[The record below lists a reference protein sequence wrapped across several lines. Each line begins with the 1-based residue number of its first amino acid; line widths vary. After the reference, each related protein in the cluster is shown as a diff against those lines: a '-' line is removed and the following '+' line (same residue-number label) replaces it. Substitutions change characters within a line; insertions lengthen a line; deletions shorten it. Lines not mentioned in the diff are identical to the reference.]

1 MNTKEKLEN
10 QLKEAMR
17 SGDRL
22 RKQTI
27 RLALSSIKL
36 AEIDQGKPLDES
48 NVLAILQKEIKTHQE
63 IIENAEKGGR
73 TEIVL
78 ENQQQISILQEY
90 LPKQMSEDE
99 IKTIAEQVIEE
110 VQAKDMKD
118 MGKVMKEIMPRIQ
131 GRAPNDKI
139 SQIVR
144 QILSN
149 G

>member
-63 IIENAEKGGR
+63 TIENAEKGGR

>member
-17 SGDRL
+17 SGDQM

-36 AEIDQGKPLDES
+36 AEIDQGKPLDE
-48 NVLAILQKEIKTHQE
+48 NTVLAILQKEIKTHQE
-63 IIENAEKGGR
+63 TLENAEKGGR
-73 TEIVL
+73 TEIVQ

-90 LPKQMSEDE
+90 LPEQLSDED
-99 IKTIAEQVIEE
+99 IRTIAEQVIAD

-118 MGKVMKEIMPRIQ
+118 MGKVMKEIIPRIQ
-131 GRAPNDKI
+131 GRAPSDRV
-139 SQIVR
+139 SHIVR
-144 QILSN
+144 QILGN

>member
-17 SGDRL
+17 SSDQM

-36 AEIDQGKPLDES
+36 AEIDQGKPLDE
-48 NVLAILQKEIKTHQE
+48 NTVLAILQKEVKTHQE
-63 IIENAEKGGR
+63 TLENAEKGGR
-73 TEIVL
+73 TEIVQ
-78 ENQQQISILQEY
+78 ENQQQISILLEF
-90 LPKQMSEDE
+90 LPEQLSEDE
-99 IKTIAEQVIEE
+99 ITTIAEQVIAD

-118 MGKVMKEIMPRIQ
+118 MGKVMREIIPRIK
-131 GRAPNDKI
+131 GRASSDKV
-139 SQIVR
+139 SHIVR
-144 QILSN
+144 QILGN

>member
-1 MNTKEKLEN
+1 MNTKEKLES

-36 AEIDQGKPLDES
+36 AEIDQGKPLDET

-63 IIENAEKGGR
+63 TIENAEKGGR

-144 QILSN
+144 HILSN

>member
-1 MNTKEKLEN
+1 MNTKEKLES

-63 IIENAEKGGR
+63 TIENAEKGGR